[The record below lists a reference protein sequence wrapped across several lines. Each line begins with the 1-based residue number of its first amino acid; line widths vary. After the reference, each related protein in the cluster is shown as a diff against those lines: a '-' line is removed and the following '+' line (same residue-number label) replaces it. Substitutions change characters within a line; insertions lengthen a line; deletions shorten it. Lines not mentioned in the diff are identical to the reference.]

1 MIKDLNIKGFGA
13 NESKVIELSPHVT
26 SITGRSYIGKSWII
40 RALRW
45 VSLNKPAGDSFINWN
60 CKEAKAKVK
69 AEFDGE
75 RVTRIRSKSKN
86 IYRSTLSKKPFVAF
100 GNNVPEDL
108 KALINLDEINF
119 QTQHAPPFWFCE
131 TAGEVSRQLNAI
143 INLTLIDKTLA
154 NIDSWLRTANADSRA
169 TTTRLG
175 LAQEQKKNLAY
186 AIDINIDL
194 LNLESTQ
201 KDIEENAVGRSVLLD
216 KIELVGLYTN
226 RYKNAAERATDGLN
240 TMSIYSASC
249 KITEKAENLQ
259 NLIESAQNHQTA
271 IDRKPPS
278 TTQLDKLQE
287 AIEDSTE
294 QYYELEDLIE
304 AIEDKENQK
313 CQTIQTAVELDTQ
326 MKKLLKGKCPICGK
340 KMS

>member
-60 CKEAKAKVK
+60 CKEAKVK

-100 GNNVPEDL
+100 SNNVPEDL

-169 TTTRLG
+169 TTARLEA
-175 LAQEQKKNLAY
+175 AQEQKKNLAY
-186 AIDINIDL
+186 AVDISDDL
-194 LNLESTQ
+194 LSIEVLQ
-201 KDIEENAVGRSVLLD
+201 MDIEDNARTRSVLLD

>member
-1 MIKDLNIKGFGA
+1 MIKNLNIKGFGA
-13 NESKVIELSPHVT
+13 NESKAIELSPHVT

-60 CKEAKAKVK
+60 CKEAKVK

-154 NIDSWLRTANADSRA
+154 NIDSWLRIANADSRA
-169 TTTRLG
+169 TTTRL
-175 LAQEQKKNLAY
+175 ADAKEQKKSLAY
-186 AIDINIDL
+186 AVDINIDL

-201 KDIEENAVGRSVLLD
+201 KDIEENAVGRSLLLD
-216 KIELVGLYTN
+216 NIKLVGLYTN
-226 RYKNAAERATDGLN
+226 RYKNAVERATDGLN
-240 TMSIYSASC
+240 TMSIYSASY